1 MSMRPANLKQAVSLA
16 ATALA
21 TGVMPQAMPRDP
33 ARDAA
38 LRALAAVAGERG
50 WGLSV
55 LRDVAG
61 AQAELLFPGGEA
73 ELVEAWSDLC
83 DRDMLAHMQDTPEPR
98 LSLRVREALLYRLPL
113 DEAMRRAASR
123 GVSAQLVGGG
133 QAAFRRGWMRTVNA
147 IWMAARDESSGA
159 TYLTKRLTLAQVYGA
174 TFLYWLAGVP
184 DEAALAAF
192 VDRRLACVRRLGQAR
207 GLVVG
212 RVMGLMGLI
221 RPQAAG

>member
-1 MSMRPANLKQAVSLA
+1 MSIRSANLKQAVSLA
-16 ATALA
+16 AMALA
-21 TGVMPQAMPRDP
+21 TGIMPQPMFRDP
-33 ARDAA
+33 ERDAA
-38 LRALAAVAGERG
+38 LRALAAVAGQRG
-50 WGLSV
+50 WALSV

-61 AQAELLFPGGEA
+61 DEAELLFPGGEI

-83 DRDMLAHMQDTPEPR
+83 DRDMLARMQDTSDPR
-98 LSLRVREALLYRLPL
+98 LSLRVREALLSRLPM
-113 DEAMRRAASR
+113 DDTTRSAAVR

-174 TFLYWLAGVP
+174 TFLYWLAGAS

-207 GLVVG
+207 GQIAG
-212 RVMGLMGLI
+212 RVMGLMGLV

>member
-1 MSMRPANLKQAVSLA
+1 MSMRPDNLKQAVSLA

-21 TGVMPQAMPRDP
+21 TGVMPQAMPRHSE
-33 ARDAA
+33 RDSA

-50 WGLSV
+50 WGVSV

-61 AQAELLFPGGEA
+61 SEAELLFPGGEM

-83 DRDMLAHMQDTPEPR
+83 DRDMLARMQETSEPR
-98 LSLRVREALLYRLPL
+98 LSLRVREALLCRLPM
-113 DEAMRRAASR
+113 DEAVRRAAAR

-174 TFLYWLAGVP
+174 SFLFWLAGAP
-184 DEAALAAF
+184 DAAALAAF

-207 GLVVG
+207 E
-212 RVMGLMGLI
+212 RVMALI
-221 RPQAAG
+221 GFTRPQAAA